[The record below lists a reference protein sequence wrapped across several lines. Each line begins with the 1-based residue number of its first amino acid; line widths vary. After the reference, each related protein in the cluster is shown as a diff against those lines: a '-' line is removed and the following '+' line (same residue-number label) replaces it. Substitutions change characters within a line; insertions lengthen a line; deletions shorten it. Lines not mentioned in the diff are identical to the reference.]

1 MIEIIIRSYLEKVL
15 SVPAFMEF
23 PEDPPDRFVV
33 LKKGD
38 TTRDNWLETTMVIV
52 ESYDE
57 SLLKA
62 AKLNQQVKAAMDM
75 LPTMPEISAA
85 RLGADYPAPDTKN
98 KKYRYQAVYN
108 ITHY

>member
-75 LPTMPEISAA
+75 LPTTPEISAA
-85 RLGADYPAPDTKN
+85 KLGADYPALDTKN

>member
-1 MIEIIIRSYLEKVL
+1 MIENSILNYLEGALMIPVWT
-15 SVPAFMEF
+15 EY
-23 PEDPPDRFVV
+23 PENPPIRFVV
-33 LKKGD
+33 LKFGN
-38 TTRDNWLETTMVIV
+38 TTRENLLETTMVIV

-62 AKLNQQVKAAMDM
+62 AKLNQQVKTAMDM
-75 LPTMPEISAA
+75 LPTAPEISAA
-85 RLGADYPAPDTKN
+85 KLGADYPALDTKN